1 METLGL
7 VLFFIALVLLYAAI
21 IFLMLKVDKTENK
34 VPSIIIGSL
43 LVISFSC
50 LIYSSSIMGAY
61 NQMRGKYEITYKVD
75 DDMQVTDTIIHVK

>member
-7 VLFFIALVLLYAAI
+7 VLFFIGAIAFYSAI

-34 VPSIIIGSL
+34 VPSIIVGSL
-43 LVISFSC
+43 LVISISC
-50 LIYSSSIMGAY
+50 LIYSSSINGAY
-61 NQMRGKYEITYKVD
+61 NQMRGKYEVTYKVD